1 MSSIRPMAR
10 AIATPQRGPHVADLV
25 ELEQS
30 LEAAKQLL
38 QKLGHL
44 QGPAR
49 QDLLRRL
56 KPEFQA
62 WQEQWDTDDGA
73 LEPEE
78 DLSEEEYWDSDGDGQ
93 DIKKARRAP
102 PALTDDYP
110 MVWGQHLPGYAGF
123 NQKAQECLRSL
134 ASWRSSTQG
143 HVELLPQQKVVANL
157 VHPRS
162 PVARLLVDHNTGSG
176 KTLCMIRVLD
186 NFFFD
191 ARAKIVIFPKDTV
204 VDNFYSSL
212 WEWPS
217 RWRDYCCQLNQEK
230 AALACGHS
238 DWRAVRF
245 ERWCLA
251 QSSGLQA
258 MAQRKGLSLHMVI
271 KVEMIATMRQTLE
284 MKRAVRSGA
293 MRQAFVQKYWQSMP
307 GNEDVHPP
315 AAPLRAYRF
324 TSAGGRAAEVV
335 DGFPRAC
342 IFKVGFN
349 AREANPYSNKVIL
362 LDEAHHL
369 TRPNKLYQQ

>member
-1 MSSIRPMAR
+1 MAR

-123 NQKAQECLRSL
+123 NQKAQDGGWLSPGMHLQGWVQCQGGKPILQQGDL
-134 ASWRSSTQG
+134 VGRSSPPHAPEQA
-143 HVELLPQQKVVANL
+143 LPAVAS
-157 VHPRS
+157 VPQEACGDCHEVR
-162 PVARLLVDHNTGSG
+162 ARGLHRVYGT
-176 KTLCMIRVLD
+176 KTIDERRLESLMAEAAEMAPALAMIRCHAI
-186 NFFFD
+186 D
-191 ARAKIVIFPKDTV
+191 A
-204 VDNFYSSL
+204 
-212 WEWPS
+212 
-217 RWRDYCCQLNQEK
+217 
-230 AALACGHS
+230 
-238 DWRAVRF
+238 
-245 ERWCLA
+245 
-251 QSSGLQA
+251 GLY
-258 MAQRKGLSLHMVI
+258 H
-271 KVEMIATMRQTLE
+271 
-284 MKRAVRSGA
+284 
-293 MRQAFVQKYWQSMP
+293 
-307 GNEDVHPP
+307 
-315 AAPLRAYRF
+315 
-324 TSAGGRAAEVV
+324 
-335 DGFPRAC
+335 
-342 IFKVGFN
+342 
-349 AREANPYSNKVIL
+349 
-362 LDEAHHL
+362 
-369 TRPNKLYQQ
+369 